1 MSRIIGPIGS
11 IALLLAAV
19 SCTSEPTGPGPA
31 DRGSALVEAFV
42 QPTQVTLPAGT
53 GLYLRVV
60 LRGVDDTPLGQ
71 IGADIDWMSSDDNVV
86 TVSRSG
92 FIEARRLG
100 TATISATVT
109 APCGTHVVVAYV
121 QVVSG
126 VEAIPSP
133 TT

>member
-19 SCTSEPTGPGPA
+19 SCTSEPTGPGRA
-31 DRGSALVEAFV
+31 DWGPALVEAFV

-71 IGADIDWMSSDDNVV
+71 IGDIDWISSDDNVV

-92 FIEARRLG
+92 FIEARRRG

>member
-19 SCTSEPTGPGPA
+19 SCTSEPTGPGPT
-31 DRGSALVEAFV
+31 DRGPAVVEAFV

-71 IGADIDWMSSDDNVV
+71 IGDIDWMSSDDNVV

-92 FIEARRLG
+92 FIEARRRG